1 MDTLP
6 GSSACKDKNF
16 ISQVHTNLLESG
28 FVFNPR
34 DEYSSEGPKVIAE
47 LRKPL
52 KHPKRVTLVVPDGH
66 HPLVDAVQSPFQDS
80 GISCDRF
87 TFEGNI
93 PQGQDM
99 IILVDFGEPYLYNM
113 TEAKFRGFANRLYT
127 FKGSVMWVTPSASL
141 SCINPNSSMILGM
154 ARTLRAELRKDITVV
169 EIQDKAATFPSSSR
183 TLVKIYQNLSHR
195 AKAGTVDPDYEH
207 AIVDGN
213 IKIPRLHW
221 TTRSQELTEC
231 VDHSTINE
239 GGSQSLQASDKGPPR
254 PIRFRSDACY
264 VLVGGLGG
272 LGRVT
277 STWMVENG
285 ARSIL
290 FISRSAKEGPQT
302 TPFFNELR
310 GLGCEVLTFA
320 GSVTN
325 LSDVEAAVK
334 QATKPVKGI
343 MQMSAVMRVC
353 TYLHSFRHDPN
364 VSRINGCR
372 K

>member
-1 MDTLP
+1 MLDTLP
-6 GSSACKDKNF
+6 GSSASKDKNF
-16 ISQVHTNLLESG
+16 INQVHTNLLESG
-28 FVFNPR
+28 FVFSPR
-34 DEYSSEGPKVIAE
+34 DENSSEGPKVIAE

-52 KHPKRVTLVVPDGH
+52 KHPKRVTLVVPDDH
-66 HPLVDAVQSPFQDS
+66 HPLVDAVQSLLQDS
-80 GISCDRF
+80 GISCDKC

-93 PQGQDM
+93 PPGQDM
-99 IILVDFGEPYLYNM
+99 IVLVDFGEPYLYNI
-113 TEAKFRGFANRLYT
+113 TAARFRGFIVRLST
-127 FKGSVMWVTPSASL
+127 FKGSVIWVTPSASL

-169 EIQDKAATFPSSSR
+169 EIEDKAATFPSSSR
-183 TLVKIYQNLSHR
+183 SLVKIYQNLSHR
-195 AKAGTVDPDYEH
+195 TKAGTVDPDYEH
-207 AIVDGN
+207 AIVDGD

-221 TTRSQELTEC
+221 TTKSQELTEC
-231 VDHSTINE
+231 VDHSTIDE
-239 GGSQSLQASDKGPPR
+239 GGSQSIQAPNGGRPR
-254 PIRFRSDACY
+254 PVLFRSDACY
-264 VLVGGLGG
+264 ILVGGLGG
-272 LGRVT
+272 LGRVI

-310 GLGCEVLTFA
+310 LLGCEVLTFA

-334 QATKPVKGI
+334 QATMPVKGI

-353 TYLHSFRHDPN
+353 ICLHSL
-364 VSRINGCR
+364 IWA
-372 K
+372 